1 MITGIIFVC
10 LLEEAVC
17 KPMSKEFDTVQECMV
32 ETKEVVDNFED
43 TPGMV
48 FYALCDPGGEPA

>member
-1 MITGIIFVC
+1 MITGIIF
-10 LLEEAVC
+10 A
-17 KPMSKEFDTVQECMV
+17 CMV